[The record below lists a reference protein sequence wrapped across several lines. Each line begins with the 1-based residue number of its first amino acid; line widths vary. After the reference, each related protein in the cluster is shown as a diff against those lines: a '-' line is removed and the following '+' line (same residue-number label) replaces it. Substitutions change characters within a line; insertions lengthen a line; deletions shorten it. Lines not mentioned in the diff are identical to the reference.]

1 MIYLHALRNFF
12 GIWIMP
18 ETKNK
23 NCNLKW
29 VHIVNIVALQLLV
42 NLCTQNRLHISF
54 DFKEDSLRSSR
65 KSLCFVSFKRKC
77 TFNWIP
83 FHLVNVLARNVVLTQ
98 FPPFCDRIRGYGIWS
113 IHPFVN
119 RVRFV
124 HNFYDT
130 NMRIPVDYRQ
140 YHIEAD
146 PRFES
151 VLIFWS
157 VSFPFIVRERE
168 LKYKIVF
175 VYTTHTPLRALFC
188 NKENKLNK

>member
-12 GIWIMP
+12 GIWITP

-113 IHPFVN
+113 IHPIVN

-130 NMRIPVDYRQ
+130 NTSIENSSWLPTISYRSRSAFRIGSRILIREFSIYRARTRAQ
-140 YHIEAD
+140 VQNRLCIHN
-146 PRFES
+146 
-151 VLIFWS
+151 
-157 VSFPFIVRERE
+157 
-168 LKYKIVF
+168 
-175 VYTTHTPLRALFC
+175 THSTSSIIL
-188 NKENKLNK
+188 